1 MQEYISVFN
10 SKSHLS
16 PPFMVRRMLHGGAC
30 NSSHVADHAADR
42 TIPAAESDIE
52 GSGVDIEMLGS

>member
-1 MQEYISVFN
+1 
-10 SKSHLS
+10 
-16 PPFMVRRMLHGGAC
+16 MVRRMLHGGAC

-42 TIPAAESDIE
+42 TMPAAESDIE